1 MSGPARRRGGHRGV
15 NVNATK
21 KGTNPGV
28 PTTIVMNIQP
38 LKRERSFATRVSGT
52 RCVSFKRLQKKG
64 PMVLHSYG
72 VVLMRRRKG
81 RTVNRGQKRPEARE
95 APQTVGA

>member
-28 PTTIVMNIQP
+28 PTTIVMNIQT
-38 LKRERSFATRVSGT
+38 LKKRAASLLENQERVAFRSNDYKKGAYGVALLWCCIDAEAKRENG
-52 RCVSFKRLQKKG
+52 
-64 PMVLHSYG
+64 
-72 VVLMRRRKG
+72 
-81 RTVNRGQKRPEARE
+81 
-95 APQTVGA
+95 

>member
-28 PTTIVMNIQP
+28 PTTLVMNIQT
-38 LKRERSFATRVSGT
+38 LKKRAASLLENQERVAFRSNDY
-52 RCVSFKRLQKKG
+52 KKG
-64 PMVLHSYG
+64 AYG
-72 VVLMRRRKG
+72 VALMRRRKG
-81 RTVNRGQKRPEARE
+81 RMVNRGQK
-95 APQTVGA
+95 

>member
-28 PTTIVMNIQP
+28 PTTIVMNIQT
-38 LKRERSFATRVSGT
+38 LKKRAASLLENQERVAFRSNDY
-52 RCVSFKRLQKKG
+52 KKG

-72 VVLMRRRKG
+72 VALMRRRKG
-81 RTVNRGQKRPEARE
+81 IMVNRGQK
-95 APQTVGA
+95 

>member
-28 PTTIVMNIQP
+28 PTTIVMNIQT
-38 LKRERSFATRVSGT
+38 LKKRAASLLENQERVAFRSNDYKKGAYDVALLWCCIDAEAKRENG
-52 RCVSFKRLQKKG
+52 
-64 PMVLHSYG
+64 
-72 VVLMRRRKG
+72 
-81 RTVNRGQKRPEARE
+81 
-95 APQTVGA
+95 